1 MSRWYPTAKR
11 LTARDLE
18 FYAQGMWDLY
28 VGILAGAMCASGAAE
43 DAYRKGFLGGYRKA
57 RRDDEAD

>member
-1 MSRWYPTAKR
+1 MIVLIAI
-11 LTARDLE
+11 LCLAAGL
-18 FYAQGMWDLY
+18 F

-57 RRDDEAD
+57 RREHAPD

>member
-1 MSRWYPTAKR
+1 VITITFAIG
-11 LTARDLE
+11 LLVGGVL
-18 FYAQGMWDLY
+18 GMFAHAL
-28 VGILAGAMCASGAAE
+28 VASGSCE